1 MKLVDVATAKFNAT
15 EDKKKALAEIMV
27 LYTDRVLQ
35 EVVKNQYTEDKDVYN
50 VFNKYLTSYKAFA
63 DKVHINPDGLYTAL
77 KTFKPL
83 LMKSYD
89 TYKALKEMQS
99 EKVN

>member
-1 MKLVDVATAKFNAT
+1 MKLVDIAEAKFKASEN
-15 EDKKKALAEIMV
+15 KVNALAEIMS
-27 LYTDRVLQ
+27 LYTDRMMQ

-63 DKVHINPDGLYTAL
+63 DKVKINPDGLYTAL

-83 LMKSYD
+83 LMKSYE
-89 TYKALKEMQS
+89 TYKALKETQS